1 LKANL
6 LKTPFSGCAVVRQL
20 QPEKHPE
27 RESRVTSGI
36 REQKQSGRNEHSAQ
50 QHIGMVVA
58 PAPVTQLNE
67 FLRAT
72 GTVQPI
78 DSKVGVV
85 GPLARGRIAEV
96 QVKIG
101 DRVEAGQTLAVFDNI
116 EAIAVFFKP
125 EDRVH
130 SIKICT
136 DR

>member
-1 LKANL
+1 M
-6 LKTPFSGCAVVRQL
+6 S
-20 QPEKHPE
+20 
-27 RESRVTSGI
+27 I
-36 REQKQSGRNEHSAQ
+36 SAQ

-96 QVKIG
+96 KVA

-125 EDRVH
+125 EDRLR